1 MPVTMTVHEI
11 ARRIRVDLAE
21 DDVTS
26 DVYLDLLD
34 LLESSTNEVERY
46 AGSQT
51 PDANLNTSLVR
62 LIGYVW
68 DSPGSWRN
76 ANFASAF
83 LNSGAAHALNP
94 WRDAQGRGTKAADV
108 PRRVDTPE
116 SGIMS
121 PADADALQQAIADY
135 LAQHPIETEKG
146 DKGDK
151 GDDSTVAGPRGQRG
165 LTGEDSIVPG
175 PRGAASVVPGP
186 RGPGPTDAAIAAAV
200 AAYAAAN
207 PSGGAVRTVLFDGS
221 HACTNLFTKIT
232 PGGNAIVCPAT
243 GTIEVYLRA
252 AGGNRQ
258 GAVASCTMPATDLR
272 ASFRPLGGGSADSNT
287 NNRSL
292 PLGANRYIAIAVED
306 GSHHIMIAT
315 QRTDLNGNYIARIVH
330 IAE

>member
-1 MPVTMTVHEI
+1 MPVTMTVHEV
-11 ARRIRVDLAE
+11 ARRIRVDLPTE
-21 DDVTS
+21 QDVTS

-34 LLESSTNEVERY
+34 LIESSTSEVEKY
-46 AGSQT
+46 AGRDT
-51 PDANLNTSLVR
+51 PDANLNTALVR
-62 LIGYVW
+62 LVGYVW

-94 WRDAQGRGTKAADV
+94 WRDATGRGTKAADAPTTSDDAVV
-108 PRRVDTPE
+108 PD
-116 SGIMS
+116 MS
-121 PADADALQQAIADY
+121 PTDTDALMRAIADY
-135 LAQHPIETEKG
+135 LAANPMPGPKG
-146 DKGDK
+146 DKGDR
-151 GDDSTVAGPRGQRG
+151 GDDSTVAGPAGLRG
-165 LTGEDSIVPG
+165 L
-175 PRGAASVVPGP
+175 
-186 RGPGPTDAAIAAAV
+186 RGPGPTDAAIAEAV
-200 AAYAAAN
+200 QRYAEAN

-292 PLGANRYIAIAVED
+292 PLGANRYIAIAVEA